1 MVMEYITMW
10 LVAADIAFT
19 LFVMAGVR
27 EIIKKLERGAEHER
41 TSGCKGCGKAD

>member
-1 MVMEYITMW
+1 MW

-27 EIIKKLERGAEHER
+27 EILKKMEDRN
-41 TSGCKGCGKAD
+41 K

>member
-1 MVMEYITMW
+1 MW

-27 EIIKKLERGAEHER
+27 EILKKMERRAEDER
-41 TSGCKGCGKAD
+41 KTGCKGCGKAD